1 MTCHILDPIDG
12 VRATHNVYVIE
23 LSKRVWTESKRFR
36 DANTHYRGV
45 MGCLYVG
52 MTCHSPQERFEK
64 HKSGYRNKKGIKI
77 SSHFVEKYGLYL
89 RPSLYKN
96 INPLSKSRATYIEE
110 ALAKR
115 LRRQGYAVW
124 WN

>member
-1 MTCHILDPIDG
+1 M
-12 VRATHNVYVIE
+12 ATAKKVLTSGKLSHSVYVVE
-23 LSKRVWTESKRFR
+23 LSKNVWTKSQKFR
-36 DANTHYRGV
+36 DANPHYKGI

-52 MTCHSPQERFEK
+52 MTSQSPQVRFEK
-64 HKSGYRNKKGIKI
+64 HKSGHRTKKGIKI
-77 SSHFVEKYGLYL
+77 SSYFVEKYGLYL
-89 RPSLYKN
+89 RPTLYKN
-96 INPLSKSRATYIEE
+96 INPLTKIKAAYIEG